1 MEPEVTYPVNSKSHT
16 YGSAADASR
25 PDLEPDLIAVM
36 SSEGQLGWA
45 RKADLDGRLPA
56 SPADAL
62 AQQSGSPRSV
72 PVFDVEEEGVIGSFI
87 ITGGSG

>member
-1 MEPEVTYPVNSKSHT
+1 
-16 YGSAADASR
+16 
-25 PDLEPDLIAVM
+25 M

-87 ITGGSG
+87 ITGGSGGVGRPPRSWIPTTTTSPCGSPSHFSGTD